1 MKLLLDTNVV
11 LDFVLNRVPCAGD
24 ARALFAKIERGRA
37 TGYLAGHTVTT
48 LHYVSEKAIGGA
60 PTSAAIADLLR
71 LFEIVPVEKADFYQ
85 ALALPVGDSEDAVQM
100 VCALKVGADYI
111 ATRDERDFQNSMVPA
126 RSPGAVLALLQ

>member
-11 LDFVLNRVPCAGD
+11 LDFVLNRSPWAAD
-24 ARALFAKIERGRA
+24 ARSIFAKIERGHA
-37 TGYLAGHTVTT
+37 SGFLAGHTVTT
-48 LHYVSEKAIGGA
+48 LYYVGVKVAGA
-60 PTSAAIADLLR
+60 TATAAAITDLLR

-85 ALALPVGDSEDAVQM
+85 AVALPVGDFEDAVQM

-111 ATRDERDFQNSMVPA
+111 VTRDERDFQASLVPA